1 MSKQEDPD
9 NRKSIDQLFRKSYGK
24 IVSLLIG
31 RYGVSNIELI
41 ENATMEAYYKALKTW
56 PYADQPS
63 NPQGWLYRSAQ
74 NAYIDEIRKR
84 HRMSASSN
92 EDILSESYVD
102 PGVFDED
109 EVKDPELKLLFL
121 ICHPQLKKEDQLAF
135 MLKTFAGLGN
145 KEISSALMIGE
156 STIKKRLFRT
166 RQFIK
171 EQKLS
176 FDWPKESEIDHRQ
189 EMVHTTLYLLF
200 NEGFYS
206 THAEHWIR
214 KDLCLE
220 AMRLCKYLAEH
231 KLANSDTYA
240 LLALM
245 CYHISRYESRLDES
259 GNIILLDAQD
269 RSKWDPYFIKI
280 GHHYLQ
286 RSNELNPDK
295 SKFQI
300 EAFISAQHC
309 IADSIDQTN
318 WKLLKSLYKAL
329 YTKEKHDLVLL
340 NLVIVH
346 LHLDEIDDAKRIFDS
361 MSADTFKSNK
371 AIYYMVGVELYSKL
385 KDMYHIELLLERAIH
400 ASNTE
405 READYLKKKL
415 KNIKNK

>member
-1 MSKQEDPD
+1 MSDQQKVA
-9 NRKSIDQLFRKSYGK
+9 IDQLFRKSYGK

-31 RYGVSNIELI
+31 KYGVNSLELI
-41 ENATMEAYYKALKTW
+41 ENAAMEAYYKALKTW
-56 PYADQPS
+56 PFSEQPS
-63 NPQGWLYRSAQ
+63 NPQGWLYRCAQ
-74 NAYIDEIRKR
+74 HAYIDEIRKR
-84 HRMSASSN
+84 QRIATPLDQEAHEEGLSQSI
-92 EDILSESYVD
+92 DI
-102 PGVFDED
+102 DEN

-121 ICHPQLKKEDQLAF
+121 ICHPKLKKEDQLAF
-135 MLKTFAGLGN
+135 MLKTLAGLGN
-145 KEISSALMIGE
+145 KEISSALMVNE
-156 STIKKRLFRT
+156 SSIKKRLLRA

-171 EQKLS
+171 EEQLT
-176 FDWPKESEIDHRQ
+176 FDWPSETEIAERQ
-189 EMVHTTLYLLF
+189 VMVHTSLYLLF

-231 KLANSDTYA
+231 NLANSDTLA
-240 LLALM
+240 LLSLM
-245 CYHISRYESRLDES
+245 CYHISRYESRLDKE

-286 RSNELNPDK
+286 KSNALNPDK

-309 IADSIDQTN
+309 IAKSIDSTN

-329 YTKEKHDLVLL
+329 YTKEKQDLVLL

-346 LHLDEIDDAKRIFDS
+346 LHLDEIDEAKRIYNQ
-361 MSADTFKSNK
+361 MSAETFKSNK
-371 AIYYMVGVELYSKL
+371 ATYYMVGVELYSKL
-385 KDMYHIELLLERAIH
+385 KDMYQIELLLERAIQV
-400 ASNTE
+400 SKTD
-405 READYLKKKL
+405 REVTFLKNKL
-415 KNIKNK
+415 KNIKNN